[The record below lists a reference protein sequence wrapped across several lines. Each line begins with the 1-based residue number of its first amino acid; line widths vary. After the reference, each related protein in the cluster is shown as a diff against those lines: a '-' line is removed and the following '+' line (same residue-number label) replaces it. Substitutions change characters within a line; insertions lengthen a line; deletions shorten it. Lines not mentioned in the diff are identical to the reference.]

1 LTAIS
6 PVVGRYGLAIGL
18 AIDLHGTSCLPA
30 SPAKNDAPT
39 FARRAP
45 FSAPLLS
52 FAHMYSVY
60 RKDIDFPEQ
69 GACCAKVGAPFLLG
83 ARRPACYWLLL
94 LAIGLPLVAI
104 DSY

>member
-1 LTAIS
+1 
-6 PVVGRYGLAIGL
+6 
-18 AIDLHGTSCLPA
+18 
-30 SPAKNDAPT
+30 
-39 FARRAP
+39 
-45 FSAPLLS
+45 
-52 FAHMYSVY
+52 MYSVY

-94 LAIGLPLVAI
+94 LAIGCHWLLSTAI

>member
-1 LTAIS
+1 MM
-6 PVVGRYGLAIGL
+6 
-18 AIDLHGTSCLPA
+18 
-30 SPAKNDAPT
+30 APT

-69 GACCAKVGAPFLLG
+69 GACCAKVGAPFFGRAAPGVLLV
-83 ARRPACYWLLL
+83 ATACYWV
-94 LAIGLPLVAI
+94 AIGCYRQLLTAI

>member
-1 LTAIS
+1 M
-6 PVVGRYGLAIGL
+6 GFDIGL
-18 AIDLHGTSCLPA
+18 QGEGGGGTSCLPA
-30 SPAKNDAPT
+30 SPAKIAAPT

-60 RKDIDFPEQ
+60 RKGIDFPEQ
-69 GACCAKVGAPFLLG
+69 GACCAKVGATFLLG
-83 ARRPACYWLLL
+83 ARRAACYWLLL
-94 LAIGLPLVAI
+94 LAIGCYWMPLVAI